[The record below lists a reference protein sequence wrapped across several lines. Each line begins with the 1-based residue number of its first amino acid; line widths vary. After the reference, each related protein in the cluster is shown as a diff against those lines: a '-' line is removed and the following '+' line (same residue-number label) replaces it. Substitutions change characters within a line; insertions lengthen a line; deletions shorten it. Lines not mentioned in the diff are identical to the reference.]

1 MRSMTLRRR
10 MIGAAEFLLAP
21 WWQSSGELA
30 SMTRLQELSG
40 ILTATADLSLVLQE
54 VLNATMELQRADF
67 GDIQL
72 FNLRTQKLEIAA
84 QHGFTQEMLDHFRYV
99 DVNTDST
106 CGLALR
112 QRHRIISADLRRDP
126 RFPELRPLGIRAGFR
141 AVQSTPLFEHG
152 TGNLVGM
159 ISTHFRRP
167 RRLDD
172 RKLRMT
178 DLYARQAADVIAFRL
193 AERRLRENEEHLRL
207 ALEAAHMGTWEWDP
221 VAGVFR
227 SDSAHQAL
235 FGIPVQNQQPPCEAY
250 AARMAPEDFS
260 RSIER
265 AKYAIEH
272 QSEFEM
278 RQRVLGPEGEV
289 RWIQSLGRPRDG
301 DHSRMIGV
309 SFDITERVREGQ
321 ARRESEAR
329 LKAAVDL
336 GKLGLYAWNPQS
348 NELAWDDT
356 TRAIWGL
363 PPHTPMDYQ
372 GWFASIHPDDRA
384 RVLAA
389 IESCIDPAGDGVYDV
404 DYRVTGTGDGSER
417 WIATHGRMQFEDNKP
432 AKLYGV
438 VVDITS
444 QKQVEAALER
454 RVEERT
460 RELENANRE
469 LRQQIEQRESAE
481 AAVQKLQRLDAI
493 GQITSGVAHD
503 FNNLLAIIQINARLL
518 ARASREPFDQES
530 VDLILGAAERGR
542 RLTAQLV
549 AFARKQDLLP
559 QSVDLNRK
567 ISEMHEM
574 LIVTLGGAAH
584 LETSLAPDLWPA
596 LVDPTQIESIVLNLA
611 INGRDAMEAGG
622 TLSVET
628 ANVVVD
634 MEPERPEGPLPGD
647 YVVLSV
653 RDTGA
658 GIPAAVL
665 PHIFEPFY
673 TTKEPGRGSGLG
685 LAQVLGIAK
694 QSGGGVTV
702 VTKPGEGTL
711 VKVYLPRSRQEV
723 GGEAEPCFSL
733 PDPPLAGTA
742 RILVVDDNHE
752 MLVSMGRMLS
762 AHGFSTVLADS
773 GDDAL
778 LALEQEPDFDLLLV
792 DFAMPGMSGTE
803 LLRVIH
809 ERTPDLPAILVT
821 GHADLDVPRYSDRTR
836 FLRKPF
842 SHERL
847 LSLIASALH

>member
-1 MRSMTLRRR
+1 MV
-10 MIGAAEFLLAP
+10 AAAKFLLAP
-21 WWQSSGELA
+21 WGQSSGELA
-30 SMTRLQELSG
+30 AMTRLQELSE

-54 VLNATMELQRADF
+54 VLNATMELQRAEF

-72 FNLRTQKLEIAA
+72 FNPRTQKLEIAT
-84 QHGFTQEMLDHFRYV
+84 QHGFAQEILDHFRYV
-99 DVNTDST
+99 DVDTNST

-112 QRHRIISADLRRDP
+112 QRHRIISADVRRDP
-126 RFPELRPLGIRAGFR
+126 RFLELRPIAARAGFR
-141 AVQSTPLFEHG
+141 AMQSTPLFEHG

-167 RRLDD
+167 RRLAG
-172 RKLRMT
+172 RELRLT

-193 AERRLRENEEHLRL
+193 AEQRLRENEEHLRL

-221 VAGVFR
+221 VAGVFQ
-227 SDSAHQAL
+227 SDAAHQAL
-235 FGIPVQNQQPPCEAY
+235 FGIPVQNPPPPCKAY
-250 AARMAPEDFS
+250 FARMAPEDIS

-265 AKYAIEH
+265 AKYALQH
-272 QSEFEM
+272 HSEFEM
-278 RQRVLGPEGEV
+278 QQRILGPGGEI
-289 RWIQSLGRPRDG
+289 RWTQSMGRPRDG

-309 SFDITERVREGQ
+309 SFDITERVHEAQ
-321 ARRESEAR
+321 ALRESEAR
-329 LKAAVDL
+329 LKAAVNL
-336 GKLGLYAWNPQS
+336 GELGLYSWNPQT
-348 NELAWDDT
+348 NEMVWDDAT
-356 TRAIWGL
+356 WAMWGL
-363 PPHTPMDYQ
+363 PPQTPMDYQ
-372 GWFASIHPDDRA
+372 SWFASIHRDDQA

-389 IESCIDPAGDGVYDV
+389 IECCTDPAGEGVYDV
-404 DYRVTGTGDGSER
+404 EYRVTGTGDGSER
-417 WIATHGRMQFEDNKP
+417 WIATRGRMQFEGGKP
-432 AKLYGV
+432 VRLYGV
-438 VVDITS
+438 VVNTTS
-444 QKQVEAALER
+444 RKELEAALER

-460 RELENANRE
+460 RALENANRE
-469 LRQQIEQRESAE
+469 LRQQIGKRESAE

-530 VDLILGAAERGR
+530 VDLILGAAESGR

-559 QSVDLNRK
+559 RSVDLNSE
-567 ISEMHEM
+567 IAEMHEM

-611 INGRDAMEAGG
+611 INARDAMEPGG

-628 ANVVVD
+628 ANVVIHTDPV
-634 MEPERPEGPLPGD
+634 RSEGPSPGD

-653 RDTGA
+653 KDTGV
-658 GIPAAVL
+658 GIPTDVL
-665 PHIFEPFY
+665 HRIFEPFY

-702 VTKPGEGTL
+702 DTRMGEGTL
-711 VKVYLPRSRQEV
+711 VNVFLPRARHEV
-723 GGEAEPCFSL
+723 DSETEPCFPL
-733 PDPPLAGTA
+733 PDLPLAGTV

-752 MLVSMGRMLS
+752 MLVSTGRMLF
-762 AHGFSTVLADS
+762 AHGFSTVLTGS
-773 GDDAL
+773 GDEAL
-778 LALEQEPDFDLLLV
+778 LALEQEPDLDLLLV

-809 ERTPDLPAILVT
+809 DRTPDLPAILVT
-821 GHADLDVPRYSDRTR
+821 GHADLEVPRYSDRTR

-842 SHERL
+842 SLEQL
-847 LSLIASALH
+847 LSLIASALR